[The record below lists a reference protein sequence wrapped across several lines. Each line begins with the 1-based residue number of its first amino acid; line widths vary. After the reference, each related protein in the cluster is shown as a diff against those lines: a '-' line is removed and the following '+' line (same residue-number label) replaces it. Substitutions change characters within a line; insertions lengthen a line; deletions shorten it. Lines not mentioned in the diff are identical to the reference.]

1 MSNDEL
7 KEAFIANF
15 AEAHAKVEALPDG
28 GAKTRAQ
35 RLLAMFHHA
44 GEVFAA
50 HLVDEGEIQPL
61 DGSAKPPPP

>member
-1 MSNDEL
+1 MTNNEL
-7 KEAFIANF
+7 KDTFVSAF

-44 GEVFAA
+44 GTVFAE
-50 HLVDEGEIQPL
+50 HLVDEGEITPM
-61 DGSAKPPPP
+61 DGTAKPNP